1 MSLFKGTYY
10 FIGDSTTYFNIKGL
24 TIDMD
29 RAALSRKMYI
39 TYKSRINASERLKK
53 TNSFIQ
59 GINIYYSLFLTALS
73 IFNVSSGTTKLSL
86 VITVYSV
93 VVTVTIVFLA
103 AQNYGERAKS
113 LKNNYVAISKLCNR
127 IQSDIQEDDIQKIS
141 DEYNKLIDSSE
152 NHTEYDYS
160 KACMGISNE
169 RHSLSVRHK
178 IIYYTTYYGS
188 ILLKIFLIIFPFLL
202 KYFVELLEWL
212 ITV

>member
-1 MSLFKGTYY
+1 
-10 FIGDSTTYFNIKGL
+10 
-24 TIDMD
+24 MD
-29 RAALSRKMYI
+29 RTALSRRIYI

-73 IFNVSSGTTKLSL
+73 IFSVSSGTPKLSL

-113 LKNNYVAISKLCNR
+113 LKNNYVAIFKLYNH
-127 IQSDIQEDDIQKIS
+127 IQPDMQEDELQKIS

-152 NHTEYDYS
+152 NHTEYDFS
-160 KACMGISNE
+160 KACMGMSDE
-169 RHSLSVRHK
+169 RGKLSARHK

-188 ILLKIFLIIFPFLL
+188 ILLKTFLIIFPFLL
-202 KYFVELLEWL
+202 KYFVDLLEWL